1 MRLIV
6 FINAYLQDARWE
18 EQAKTEACFAGIN
31 IVEASQKLD
40 VKRVVPLSQRRF
52 CIQSVR
58 ISSDKNS

>member
-1 MRLIV
+1 MLVGMRIAMRLIV

-40 VKRVVPLSQRRF
+40 TT
-52 CIQSVR
+52 
-58 ISSDKNS
+58 